1 MIYSHLAPN
10 HVKKAVEKWPED
22 DPEALKEERFT
33 LVVQVDGK
41 VCAKKER
48 VKFQDLLN
56 FKLF

>member
-1 MIYSHLAPN
+1 MVYFHLAPD
-10 HVKKAVEKWPED
+10 HVKKAVEKLPED
-22 DPEALKEERFT
+22 DPEVLKEERFT
-33 LVVQVDGK
+33 LVVKVDGK